1 MKIFAQLFSGY
12 RFIRFIFIIA
22 LTGWFLWGT
31 AGFARDEKT
40 ATEEILDILKEQGQ
54 ISDSR
59 YRELMEKAEE
69 EEVSGAKLIPYWD
82 EGLGFAS
89 PDGRFEIEIGG
100 RIMVDWA
107 TISADDQFEAEIEA
121 AEGNPLEGDGVE
133 FRRARLFVEGTVY
146 DVVIFKAQYDFAGG
160 DPEFKDVYMG
170 LKKIPGIGHIKVG
183 HFKEPYSIE
192 EQTSSKYI
200 TFMER
205 SLPVNAF
212 SPGRN
217 TGLMIYNSA
226 LDNRMSWAV
235 GTFYNAD
242 DFGNNFNDFSDINL
256 SARVTG
262 APLYANDGKQ
272 AVHLGLSYSHQFR
285 DADEETELRYRV
297 RPSAHIT
304 DARLANTGHIPADD
318 ADIVGLEAAAVFGPF
333 SAQAE
338 YITSRISSDAADDPV
353 FSGYYVYGSYFLT
366 GESRDYKPGSGA
378 FSRITPKSDFHL
390 TKGGTGAWELALR
403 YAGVDLTDED
413 IEGGELSDIT
423 LGVNWHLNPNVR
435 VMFNYVYADLED
447 RAEVSDDNAN
457 IFQTRFQ
464 IDF

>member
-1 MKIFAQLFSGY
+1 MKYIGNGFSSKVNRALYVIPLMVCFLLGSIAFAQ
-12 RFIRFIFIIA
+12 
-22 LTGWFLWGT
+22 
-31 AGFARDEKT
+31 DEKT

-54 ISDSR
+54 ISDSQ
-59 YRELMEKAEE
+59 YQEILEKAEE
-69 EEVSGAKLIPYWD
+69 EEVSGAGLVPYWN

-89 PDGRFEIEIGG
+89 PDGRFEVEIGG

-107 TISADDQFEAEIEA
+107 TISADDKFDAEIEE
-121 AEGNPLEGDGVE
+121 AEGDPLEGDGVE

-146 DVVIFKAQYDFAGG
+146 DAVFFKAQYDFAGG

-170 LKKIPGIGHIKVG
+170 LKKIPGIGHMKVG
-183 HFKEPYSIE
+183 HFKEPYSLE

-235 GTFYNAD
+235 GSFYDAD
-242 DFGNNFNDFSDINL
+242 DFGNSFNDFSDINL

-262 APLYANDGKQ
+262 APLFANDGKQ

-304 DARLANTGHIPADD
+304 DARLANTGNILADD
-318 ADIVGLEAAAVFGPF
+318 ADIFGLEAAAVFGPF

-338 YITSRISSDAADDPV
+338 YITSMVHSDAADDPV
-353 FSGYYVYGSYFLT
+353 FSGYYIYGSYFLT
-366 GESRDYKPGSGA
+366 GESRDYKPGSGS
-378 FSRITPKSDFHL
+378 FSRDRKS
-390 TKGGTGAWELALR
+390 TR
-403 YAGVDLTDED
+403 
-413 IEGGELSDIT
+413 
-423 LGVNWHLNPNVR
+423 LNSSH
-435 VMFNYVYADLED
+435 Y
-447 RAEVSDDNAN
+447 S
-457 IFQTRFQ
+457 
-464 IDF
+464 

>member
-1 MKIFAQLFSGY
+1 MKVATNRKLNIGLIFCMVIQFMVLFLLGIPAFAQN
-12 RFIRFIFIIA
+12 
-22 LTGWFLWGT
+22 
-31 AGFARDEKT
+31 EKT
-40 ATEEILDILKEQGQ
+40 TTEEILDILKEQGQ
-54 ISDSR
+54 ISDTQ
-59 YRELMEKAEE
+59 YRELMDKAEE
-69 EEVSGAKLIPYWD
+69 EEVSGARLVPYWD

-107 TISADDQFEAEIEA
+107 TIGADDEFEAEIEE
-121 AEGNPLEGDGVE
+121 AEGDPLEGDGVE
-133 FRRARLFVEGTVY
+133 FRRARLFVEGTIY
-146 DVVIFKAQYDFAGG
+146 DAVIFKAQYDFAGG

-170 LKKIPGIGHIKVG
+170 LKKVPGVGHIKVG

-217 TGLMIYNSA
+217 TGLMFYNSA

-235 GTFYNAD
+235 GTFYDAD
-242 DFGNNFNDFSDINL
+242 DFGNNFNDFTDINL

-262 APLYANDGKQ
+262 APFFANDGKQ
-272 AVHLGLSYSHQFR
+272 AVHLGVSYSHQFR

-297 RPSAHIT
+297 RPSTHIT
-304 DARLANTGHIPADD
+304 DARLANTGNILADD

-338 YITSRISSDAADDPV
+338 YITSIVNSDADDDPV

-366 GESRDYKPGSGA
+366 GESRDYKPGSGS
-378 FSRITPKSDFHL
+378 FSRITPKSNFHP
-390 TKGGTGAWELALR
+390 TEGGPGAWELALR
-403 YAGVDLTDED
+403 YARVDLTDED

-423 LGVNWHLNPNVR
+423 LGINWHLNPNVR
-435 VMFNYVYADLED
+435 MMFNYVYADLED
-447 RAEVSDDNAN
+447 RGEISDDNAN
-457 IFQTRFQ
+457 IFQARFQ
-464 IDF
+464 IDW